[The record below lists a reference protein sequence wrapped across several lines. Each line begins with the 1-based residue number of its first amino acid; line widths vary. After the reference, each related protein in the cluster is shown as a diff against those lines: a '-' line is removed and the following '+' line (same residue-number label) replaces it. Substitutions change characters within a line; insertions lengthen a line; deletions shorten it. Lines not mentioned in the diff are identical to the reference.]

1 MNSTTTGLLV
11 FGSLCSAVFVG
22 MRLRALLPDHHL
34 SSETRDAVKL
44 AIGMVVTMSALV
56 LGLLVASAKGA
67 YDAERSEVTQMGAKV
82 AFLDHLL
89 VLYGPEAGGART
101 KLRSAMEQAIK
112 RIWPPDARAS
122 EIVKPNLQAGDAVL
136 AAIQA
141 LNPQDEAQKMLKSQ
155 AMSATIEVGQL
166 RALLVAQSVSSVSK
180 PLVVILVVWLVV
192 AFLSFGLYAPGNS
205 TAVAALM
212 ISALSV
218 SGAIFLILELDQP
231 FRGMVRIPSDTMAQA
246 LQHMQP

>member
-1 MNSTTTGLLV
+1 
-11 FGSLCSAVFVG
+11 

-44 AIGMVVTMSALV
+44 AVGMVVTMSALV
-56 LGLLVASAKGA
+56 LGLLVASSKGA

-89 VLYGPEAGGART
+89 VLYGPEAKDART
-101 KLRSAMEQAIK
+101 KLRSAIEQAIQ
-112 RIWPPDARAS
+112 RIWPPDPGAS
-122 EIVKPNLQAGDAVL
+122 QIVTPNLQAGDAVL
-136 AAIQA
+136 AAIQG
-141 LNPQDEAQKMLKSQ
+141 LNARDETQKMLKSQ
-155 AMSATIEVGQL
+155 AMAATMDVGQL
-166 RALLVAQSVSSVSK
+166 RALLVAQSVSSVSR
-180 PLVVILVVWLVV
+180 PLVVILVIWLVV
-192 AFLSFGLYAPGNS
+192 AFLSFGLYAPANS
-205 TAVAALM
+205 TAISALV

-231 FRGMVRIPSDTMAQA
+231 FRGMVRIPSDTMVQA